1 MSQYT
6 MVIKESERKTMTE
19 EFQEYVTFTTTNK
32 DGEEIEMAVI
42 DEFEFQHR
50 NYVVGAVIE
59 DDTINEDGLYIY
71 RAVVGADDFTVEK
84 ITDAEEY
91 EKAAEAY
98 LEME

>member
-1 MSQYT
+1 
-6 MVIKESERKTMTE
+6 MVIKESERKAMTE

-32 DGEEIEMAVI
+32 DGEEIEMAII

-71 RAVVGADDFTVEK
+71 RAVVGAEDFTVEK

>member
-1 MSQYT
+1 
-6 MVIKESERKTMTE
+6 MTE

-32 DGEEIEMAVI
+32 DGEEIEMAVV
-42 DEFEFQHR
+42 DEFEFGHR

-71 RAVVGADDFTVEK
+71 RAVVGAEDFLVEK